1 MASPDKRTTVIAKA
15 AMVKLGDGL
24 DIFTADDVL
33 TAAGIDQ
40 MKLAQIQDALM
51 EKVGE
56 LAEPFEPL
64 V

>member
-1 MASPDKRTTVIAKA
+1 MASPDKRIAVIAKA
-15 AMVKLGDGL
+15 AMVKFGDGL

-40 MKLAQIQDALM
+40 TKLSQIRDALL

-56 LAEPFEPL
+56 LAEPFDPN

>member
-15 AMVKLGDGL
+15 AMVKLGDGI

-40 MKLAQIQDALM
+40 TKLTQIRDALM
-51 EKVGE
+51 EKVGD
-56 LAEPFEPL
+56 LAEPFETN

>member
-1 MASPDKRTTVIAKA
+1 MASPDKRTAVIAKA
-15 AMVKLGDGL
+15 AMVKFGDGL

-33 TAAGIDQ
+33 TAAGIDHT
-40 MKLAQIQDALM
+40 KLAQIRDALL

-56 LAEPFEPL
+56 LAEPFDPN

>member
-1 MASPDKRTTVIAKA
+1 MASPDKRTAVIAKA

-40 MKLAQIQDALM
+40 TKLAQIWDSLLK
-51 EKVGE
+51 KVGE
-56 LAEPFEPL
+56 LAEPFETL

>member
-1 MASPDKRTTVIAKA
+1 MASPDKRTAVIAKA

-40 MKLAQIQDALM
+40 TKLAQIRDALL

-56 LAEPFEPL
+56 LAEPFDPN